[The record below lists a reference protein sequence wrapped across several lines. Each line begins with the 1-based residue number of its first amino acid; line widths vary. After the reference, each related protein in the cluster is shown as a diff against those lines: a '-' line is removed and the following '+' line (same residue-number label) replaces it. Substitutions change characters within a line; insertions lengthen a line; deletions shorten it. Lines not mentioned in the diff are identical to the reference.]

1 MTEDVIRFPGMEP
14 FPVGNLSQE
23 NFHEKFD
30 QLMVHLIK
38 SELRKPI
45 PKRNSQKDEIN
56 NNEE

>member
-1 MTEDVIRFPGMEP
+1 MTEDCIQFPGIEP

-45 PKRNSQKDEIN
+45 PKRKQKDEVN
-56 NNEE
+56 NNGE